1 MAITLVHKK
10 RFLRLARNEW
20 VSGSG
25 FISAAEFATWIEA
38 VYSDHSARH
47 ENGGADEIIL
57 TGLEGDYIRLTPK
70 ASCAGPEGS
79 IYYDSDD
86 NHIYVGTE

>member
-25 FISAAEFATWIEA
+25 FTSTDEFATWIEGTF
-38 VYSDHSARH
+38 SDHSARH
-47 ENGGADEIIL
+47 ENDGADEIVL
-57 TGLEGDYIRLTPK
+57 TGLEGDYIRLIPK

-86 NHIYVGTE
+86 DHIYVGTE